1 MHHHLSTRARI
12 CFHQPANPSGS
23 PVAELFG
30 HLLSALGTALAD
42 ERDLSGSA
50 CFDPAFQHWQA
61 EADGAWGGVRAR
73 AEAVLGFCSLE
84 PDDHMLQRVAW
95 LVRMMMDVEKVAQ
108 LLEARHLVA
117 RFVRIA
123 RTLPLAPDIAALLHE
138 AGALV
143 DEIALQVSE
152 PEPDPDVIDD
162 TALHADVPG
171 VPVFA

>member
-12 CFHQPANPSGS
+12 CFHQPASLSGS
-23 PVAELFG
+23 PVAGLFG
-30 HLLSALGTALAD
+30 HLLSALATALAD
-42 ERDLSGSA
+42 ERDLSASA
-50 CFDPAFQHWQA
+50 CFDPALRHWQT
-61 EADGAWGGVRAR
+61 EADGAWEEVRER
-73 AEAVLGFCSLE
+73 ADAVLGFRSIE

-117 RFVRIA
+117 RFVRIS
-123 RTLPLAPDIAALLHE
+123 RTLPMAPDIAALLRE

-152 PEPDPDVIDD
+152 PAPDPDVIDD
-162 TALHADVPG
+162 TALRADVPG
-171 VPVFA
+171 IPVFA

>member
-50 CFDPAFQHWQA
+50 CFDPALQHWQA